1 MASDEEE
8 DCLTMKTPNT
18 AGHGEPVEP
27 GVPAVKPFDRLRAN
41 GFEAMVESFISFL
54 ARFRALSRKEFLSV
68 WNDPSGRA
76 ILFVPILIDALQF
89 GYVATFDLSKV
100 PYAVLDQNRSPTSI
114 SLLAHLDGT
123 GFFRRV
129 ATLETAADI
138 ERVVNTQKALMVVR
152 IGPRFEEQLLAGAN
166 EPIQIILDARNS
178 TTANSAVAYVN
189 AIVDSFNS
197 EQRQL
202 HGGGEP
208 MLVMETRAWFNPNL
222 LSRWNFVPALIALLS
237 GMQTLFLTALS
248 VAREREQGT
257 FDQLLVTPLTST
269 EVMIGKSIVPMLIG
283 RFWYEIPLVG
293 SLLTLYAGVSIFVL
307 AIVGMGLS
315 VSAVAANMQQAMLYS
330 LGLMIPMVLLSGFM
344 TPVASMSRAV
354 QIGTQLN
361 PMRHGIDFVRRVYLE
376 GAGLGTLTADL
387 VPLLLIAVVTL
398 TMAAWLFRNRMV

>member
-1 MASDEEE
+1 MIEAWVDA
-8 DCLTMKTPNT
+8 L
-18 AGHGEPVEP
+18 
-27 GVPAVKPFDRLRAN
+27 LR
-41 GFEAMVESFISFL
+41 FL
-54 ARFRALSRKEFLSV
+54 ARFLALSRKEFISL

-76 ILFVPILIDALQF
+76 ILFIPIVIDSMLF

-152 IGPRFEEQLLAGAN
+152 IGPRFEEQLLAGAK

-178 TTANSAVAYVN
+178 TTANSTVAYVN
-189 AIVDSFNS
+189 AIVDAFNT
-197 EQRQL
+197 EQRQQR
-202 HGGGEP
+202 GGGEP
-208 MLVMETRAWFNPNL
+208 VLVMETRAWFNPNL
-222 LSRWNFVPALIALLS
+222 LTRWNFVPALIAMLCA
-237 GMQTLFLTALS
+237 MQTLILTALS

-269 EVMIGKSIVPMLIG
+269 EIMIGKSIVPMLIG
-283 RFWYEIPLVG
+283 LVQATIVLLITSLWYEIPMVG
-293 SLLTLYAGVSIFVL
+293 SLLTLYAGISIFVL

-315 VSAVAANMQQAMLYS
+315 ISAVAANMQQAMLYS
-330 LGLMIPMVLLSGFM
+330 FGLMVPMVLLSGFM

-376 GAGLGTLTADL
+376 GVGLGTLTADL
-387 VPLLLIAVVTL
+387 VPMLLIAVVTL
-398 TMAAWLFRNRMV
+398 TTASWLFRNRMV

>member
-1 MASDEEE
+1 
-8 DCLTMKTPNT
+8 
-18 AGHGEPVEP
+18 
-27 GVPAVKPFDRLRAN
+27 
-41 GFEAMVESFISFL
+41 MVETIIRFL
-54 ARFRALSRKEFLSV
+54 ARFLALSRKEFLSV

-76 ILFVPILIDALQF
+76 ILFVPILIDSMLF

-129 ATLETAADI
+129 ATLETTADM
-138 ERVVNTQKALMVVR
+138 ERVVNAQKALMVVR

-189 AIVDSFNS
+189 EIVDAFNA
-197 EQRQL
+197 EQRQQR
-202 HGGGEP
+202 GGGEP
-208 MLVMETRAWFNPNL
+208 VLVMETRAWFNPNL
-222 LSRWNFVPALIALLS
+222 LTRWNFVPALIAMLS
-237 GMQTLFLTALS
+237 AMQTLVLTALS

-269 EVMIGKSIVPMLIG
+269 EVMIGKAIVPMLIG
-283 RFWYEIPLVG
+283 LAQATIVLLITSFWYEIPMAG
-293 SLLTLYAGVSIFVL
+293 SLLTLYTGLSIFVL

-315 VSAVAANMQQAMLYS
+315 ISAVAANMQQAMLYS
-330 LGLMIPMVLLSGFM
+330 FGVMIPMVLLSGFM
-344 TPVASMSRAV
+344 TPVASMSHAV

-376 GAGLGTLTADL
+376 GVGLGTLTADL
-387 VPLLLIAVVTL
+387 IPLLLIAVVTL
-398 TMAAWLFRNRMV
+398 TTAAWLFRHRMI